1 MKIENSTISIKWLFW
16 YVNRIDV
23 RIDMIARLIKK
34 KTQKLQITGM
44 KKGTSFQIPQIF

>member
-1 MKIENSTISIKWLFW
+1 MKIENEFNKIRLFW

-23 RIDMIARLIKK
+23 RIDMIARLIKE

-44 KKGTSFQIPQIF
+44 KKGTSFQTLQIF